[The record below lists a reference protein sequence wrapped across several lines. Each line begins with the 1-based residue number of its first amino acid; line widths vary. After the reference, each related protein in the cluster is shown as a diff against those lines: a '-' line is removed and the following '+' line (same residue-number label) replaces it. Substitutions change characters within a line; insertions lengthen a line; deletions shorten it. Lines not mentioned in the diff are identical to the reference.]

1 MDYPSRV
8 SIDSRYVREWSLWA
22 DVVILVRTV
31 GAVMKFDR
39 AS

>member
-1 MDYPSRV
+1 
-8 SIDSRYVREWSLWA
+8 EWSLWA